1 MIYTFT
7 RNFNCNTIAIR
18 FFAGL
23 LSWNRCKNALKCRTK
38 ADKLH
43 THGPNIVWIKE
54 HFGMY
59 THAKIKFICR
69 KPGIYAC
76 LSMTQI
82 QCECLCAFLDLL
94 KDFMAFMLAIIEF
107 ERKIEWKGFYWTI
120 WTIQYNIIRWMRH
133 CYFPLGF
140 TKSNEKV
147 AFDANKKL
155 SLKIS
160 LLSGIHTH
168 IVLK

>member
-23 LSWNRCKNALKCRTK
+23 LSWNCCKNALKCRTK

-43 THGPNIVWIKE
+43 THGPNIVWIKK

-107 ERKIEWKGFYWTI
+107 ERKIE
-120 WTIQYNIIRWMRH
+120 
-133 CYFPLGF
+133 
-140 TKSNEKV
+140 
-147 AFDANKKL
+147 
-155 SLKIS
+155 
-160 LLSGIHTH
+160 
-168 IVLK
+168 